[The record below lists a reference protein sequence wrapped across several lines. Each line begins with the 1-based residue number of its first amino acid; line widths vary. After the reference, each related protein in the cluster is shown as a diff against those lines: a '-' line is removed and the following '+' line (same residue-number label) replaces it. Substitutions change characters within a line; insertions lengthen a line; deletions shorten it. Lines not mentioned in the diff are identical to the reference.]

1 MHGGCREAVRYP
13 PHVTGAAN
21 FSIIIRD
28 GNSLGAAR
36 VSKHRSGQVRVRITQ
51 QLTGSVDGI
60 DLTRFLEGLTYE
72 VGTTLGNYLLAQRW
86 AEPVSEESPSA
97 VLPFN
102 RTILRPSIL
111 IVEDDEDMRQILMQL
126 LEFHGWPAHA
136 VSDGAQALDA
146 LQKHRPSLILL
157 DLAMPRMNGVEFRTA
172 QRRLTDRRLAKV
184 PVVVVSAVHD
194 APDYKETLEAAD
206 VLMKPFDADRLL
218 HAVERYVRPTTLFR
232 V

>member
-1 MHGGCREAVRYP
+1 M
-13 PHVTGAAN
+13 
-21 FSIIIRD
+21 
-28 GNSLGAAR
+28 
-36 VSKHRSGQVRVRITQ
+36 RVRITQ

-86 AEPVSEESPSA
+86 AEPVAEEGPSA

-111 IVEDDEDMRQILMQL
+111 IVEDDEDMRQILIQL
-126 LEFHGWPAHA
+126 LEFQGWPAHA

-218 HAVERYVRPTTLFR
+218 HAVERYARPTTLFR